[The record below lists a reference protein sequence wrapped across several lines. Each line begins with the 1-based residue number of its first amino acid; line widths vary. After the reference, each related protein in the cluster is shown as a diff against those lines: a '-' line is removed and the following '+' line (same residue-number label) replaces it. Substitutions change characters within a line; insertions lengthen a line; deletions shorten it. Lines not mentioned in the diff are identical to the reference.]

1 MICWS
6 LRHCYFNNRLFSN
19 IYNIKKLKAIG
30 FDAGDKDMGIAE
42 SLRSLDKDLNKY
54 NIKHSFE
61 IYDGTHISHVADRI
75 KNKMLEFF
83 QNNLSF
89 Q

>member
-1 MICWS
+1 
-6 LRHCYFNNRLFSN
+6 
-19 IYNIKKLKAIG
+19 
-30 FDAGDKDMGIAE
+30 MGIAE
-42 SLRSLDKDLNKY
+42 SIRSLDKDLNKY

-61 IYDGTHISHVADRI
+61 IYDGTHINHVADRI
-75 KNKMLEFF
+75 KNNMLEFF